1 MIWTRGNTAHDRQTD
16 DRLEQELT
24 PQEWSFQKPIQEA
37 GQQVLSMQF
46 NLQLGRK
53 DTATDSADKTY
64 LCL

>member
-46 NLQLGRK
+46 NLQLSRK
-53 DTATDSADKTY
+53 DTATGSADKTY